1 VHFYAGCTKGTYI
14 RTLGH
19 DLATSLG
26 STGHLVALRREAIGE
41 ARVDKA
47 WDVQVLVDKLFAAI
61 RWVWSPCCGFSLR
74 MYMFH
79 SVSDEVRLQSH
90 TCNRNTSGDVGDAF
104 ERRGLIRLG
113 ARKCWLTSSLQ
124 QSGGCRCRVAM

>member
-61 RWVWSPCCGFSLR
+61 RWV
-74 MYMFH
+74 
-79 SVSDEVRLQSH
+79 
-90 TCNRNTSGDVGDAF
+90 
-104 ERRGLIRLG
+104 
-113 ARKCWLTSSLQ
+113 
-124 QSGGCRCRVAM
+124 

>member
-1 VHFYAGCTKGTYI
+1 VHFYVGCTKGTYI

-47 WDVQVLVDKLFAAI
+47 WDVQVLVDKLFAAL
-61 RWVWSPCCGFSLR
+61 RWVGVQCGVC
-74 MYMFH
+74 Y
-79 SVSDEVRLQSH
+79 LQVCQMVAVEGHLESH
-90 TCNRNTSGDVGDAF
+90 TRTHA
-104 ERRGLIRLG
+104 
-113 ARKCWLTSSLQ
+113 
-124 QSGGCRCRVAM
+124 